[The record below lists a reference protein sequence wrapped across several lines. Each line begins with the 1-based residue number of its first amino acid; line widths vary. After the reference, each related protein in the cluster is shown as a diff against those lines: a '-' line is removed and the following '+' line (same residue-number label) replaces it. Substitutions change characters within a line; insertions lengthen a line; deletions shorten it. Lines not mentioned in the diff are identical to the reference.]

1 MISYNHKM
9 AYNNIRISYRNTV
22 GIMTT
27 ITTLYGT
34 CIGTFK
40 DILDIQ
46 KKNMNFGILS
56 NAITGAG
63 IGFVTGISYPV
74 SFPAIIGYNLFI
86 ASNKGVAI
94 VEEDLKKKETLL
106 K

>member
-1 MISYNHKM
+1 
-9 AYNNIRISYRNTV
+9 
-22 GIMTT
+22 MTT

-86 ASNKGVAI
+86 ASNKGVA
-94 VEEDLKKKETLL
+94 VMEDDLKKKETLL

>member
-1 MISYNHKM
+1 M

-27 ITTLYGT
+27 ITTVYGT

-40 DILDIQ
+40 DILDI
-46 KKNMNFGILS
+46 KKNNMNFGILS

-63 IGFVTGISYPV
+63 IGFVIGISYPV
-74 SFPAIIGYNLFI
+74 SFPAIVGYNLFF
-86 ASNKGVAI
+86 ASKKLDGI
-94 VEEDLKKKETLL
+94 EEGDLKKDCSKKDETFL